1 MNQPSQPPPLPPAGR
16 PSSGGRS
23 LVGGLPWQQAAGD
36 AVAPPAGT
44 GWVLA
49 ESEKPPV
56 RQRRPGLLDETEPLG
71 PLDLFTTVPWRRLLA
86 AAMQSS
92 PPWTV
97 SLMVHLVIV
106 LVLIL
111 VSVQVTSQPRLSLTL
126 EFAPQA
132 GPPGPPAVD
141 LPLAPPDEVDATAV
155 ENELAFSEK
164 PPVKD
169 AIAAPA
175 VERLVPDFQP
185 ATAARP
191 TVAIGTLLDG
201 RQEGSRKKLVAAGG
215 GSDQTERA
223 VELALRWLVQQQE
236 NRGTYAGLWS
246 LVGPYP
252 DGGSEENRVAATAMA
267 LLALQ
272 GAGNTPQSGEHAQAV
287 AAGWQAIVK
296 TQTEAGNFSPASDR
310 HTSAAGSM
318 YGHGQLTMALCEAFA
333 LTSSARLEE
342 PARRAVRYCLAAQ
355 LPDGGWRYHLP
366 DADETGLRNSWKNR
380 GDLSVT
386 GWFLLALKTAEIA
399 GLHEPG
405 IEKAYAR
412 AGVFIEQ
419 LRIVPREPNGQ
430 PQTVADEP
438 ADVELGYDYQLNPLA
453 PFRKFQSAISAE
465 AILGRLFLGTPPD
478 DPHVV
483 AVVDRLMNES
493 PIWFPPL
500 PDDRRGEVEFAA
512 LPQRT
517 VRGGEKNIY
526 AWYYITQVCHH
537 VGGRAWQRWNR
548 QLRTLLPRHQE
559 QAGRNKGS
567 WSPALDLYG
576 VKGGRLFTTALSAC
590 MLESYY
596 RHLPLF
602 GQEGAAN
609 RTATPPKKEIQLKS
623 ER

>member
-1 MNQPSQPPPLPPAGR
+1 MNQSRQPPPLPPAGR
-16 PSSGGRS
+16 PSSAGRA
-23 LVGGLPWQQAAGD
+23 LVGGLPWQQAAGE
-36 AVAPPAGT
+36 AVAAPAGT
-44 GWVLA
+44 GLVLA

-56 RQRRPGLLDETEPLG
+56 RQRRPRLLDEAEPLG

-106 LVLIL
+106 LVLVLI
-111 VSVQVTSQPRLSLTL
+111 SVRATTQPRLSLTL

-132 GPPGPPAVD
+132 GPPGLPALD
-141 LPLAPPDEVDATAV
+141 IPLAPPDEADATAV
-155 ENELAFSEK
+155 ENELAVSEK
-164 PPVKD
+164 PPVED

-175 VERLVPDFQP
+175 VERLAPDSQP
-185 ATAARP
+185 ATATRP

-236 NRGTYAGLWS
+236 DRGTYAGLWS

-272 GAGNTPQSGEHAQAV
+272 GAGNTPAAGEHAQAV
-287 AAGWQAIVK
+287 AAGWQAILK
-296 TQTEAGNFSPASDR
+296 TQTEAGNFTPASDR
-310 HTSAAGSM
+310 HTSAAGRM
-318 YGHGQLTMALCEAFA
+318 YGHGQLTMALCEAVA
-333 LTSSARLEE
+333 LTRSARLEE
-342 PARRAVRYCLAAQ
+342 PARRAIRYCLAAQ

-405 IEKAYAR
+405 IDAAYDR
-412 AGVFIEQ
+412 AGTFIEQ
-419 LRIVPREPNGQ
+419 LRIFPKEPNGQ
-430 PQTVADEP
+430 LQIVATEP

-453 PFRKFQSAISAE
+453 PFRKFQAAISAE

-483 AVVDRLMNES
+483 AVVDRLLEKS

-500 PDDRRGEVEFAA
+500 ADRRGEVEFAA
-512 LPQRT
+512 LPQRA

-537 VGGRAWQRWNR
+537 VGGRAWRRWNR

-576 VKGGRLFTTALSAC
+576 VKGGRLFTTALAAC

-602 GQEGAAN
+602 G
-609 RTATPPKKEIQLKS
+609 P
-623 ER
+623 